1 MNRRHLVLGL
11 SSAAMLAQAGPRP
24 VRAQASGQTLGT
36 AQYMAMTLMAGT
48 LAKQTSE
55 LALQRAVDSRVKQFA
70 GFEDAEQT
78 TIAQVLT
85 NTTNPPPVPLDARH
99 QAVLSQLRAAS
110 GPAFDQ
116 AYVQGQIAG
125 HQELFGIQNA
135 FLQGQPAMNTD
146 TAHVAMMARTTIQ
159 MHLTM
164 LRDIETVLRG

>member
-1 MNRRHLVLGL
+1 
-11 SSAAMLAQAGPRP
+11 
-24 VRAQASGQTLGT
+24 
-36 AQYMAMTLMAGT
+36 MTLMAGT

-55 LALQRAVDSRVKQFA
+55 IALQKAVDPRVKEFA

-85 NTTNPPPVPLDARH
+85 NTPNPPPVPLDARH
-99 QAVLSQLRAAS
+99 AAVLSQLQTVS

-116 AYVQGQIAG
+116 AYVQGQLAG

-146 TAHVAMMARTTIQ
+146 SAHIAMLARTTIQ

-164 LRDIETVLRG
+164 LRDIEATLRG